1 MTNRKRQDGSSQILG
16 IFPSE
21 IRGGAEEYVLTVL
34 AEVVRAGFR
43 VAVAFPPRA
52 ATAGLVDEFRTA
64 GVAYY
69 PLEIAETGDR
79 RAENRRHLKRLL
91 LTLQLLLR
99 VRPDAVQ
106 LTLGTPEFGLG
117 SILACA
123 LAHVPTMVVF
133 QLVPG
138 VAGFGKRK
146 LRLYR
151 WARLSRQVWVAVSE
165 DNRRLLCDSFGAG
178 RGEVVRIYNGAAA
191 AAFPPSEE
199 NATVASAR
207 AKVREELGLP
217 LDSRVLLTVGRLH
230 PQKGYV
236 DLVRIARYIVDAFPG
251 VCFVW
256 VGDGEQRQE
265 LEQLAKGAG
274 LLESIRLLGFRRD
287 LTRLMSAA
295 DLFLFPSRYEGF
307 PLALLQAMAIGLPII
322 ASDCSS
328 IPEIISDRI
337 HGVLFPAGEVLAL
350 YHSVCWALNHPNEMQ
365 TMAARA
371 KVRVKEFSPER
382 MIAESLTV
390 LRELGG
396 GKTDRAARRPQT

>member
-1 MTNRKRQDGSSQILG
+1 MTSGKRQHGSGQILG

-34 AEVVRAGFR
+34 TEAVRAGFHA
-43 VAVAFPPRA
+43 AVAFPKRA
-52 ATAGLVDEFRTA
+52 ATAALADEFRAA

-69 PLEIAETGDR
+69 PLEVAETENR

-91 LTLQLLLR
+91 LTLRLLLH
-99 VRPDAVQ
+99 VRPDAVH
-106 LTLGTPEFGLG
+106 LTLGWPELGLG
-117 SILACA
+117 TILACA
-123 LAHVPTMVVF
+123 LARTPTMVVF

-138 VAGFGKRK
+138 VIAFGRKK

-165 DNRRLLCDSFGAG
+165 DNRRFLCDSFGAS
-178 RGEVVRIYNGAAA
+178 RSEVVRIYNGAAA
-191 AAFPPSEE
+191 AAVPPSEE
-199 NATVASAR
+199 DATVASAR
-207 AKVREELGLP
+207 AEVRDELGLP
-217 LDSRVLLTVGRLH
+217 PDGRVLLTVGRLH
-230 PQKGYV
+230 PQKGYL

-251 VCFVW
+251 VYFVW

-265 LEQLAKGAG
+265 LEQIVGATG
-274 LLESIRLLGFRRD
+274 LVESIRLLGFRRD
-287 LTRLMSAA
+287 LTRLMTAA

-328 IPEIISDRI
+328 IPEIVSDRI

-350 YHSVCWALNHPNEMQ
+350 YHCVCWALNHPNEMQ
-365 TMAARA
+365 TMAAKA
-371 KVRVKEFSPER
+371 KGKVKEFSPER
-382 MIAESLTV
+382 MIAETLTV

-396 GKTDRAARRPQT
+396 GKTNSAAMR